1 MYYVK
6 SGIQKYTKGAHSGL
20 SESINI

>member
-6 SGIQKYTKGAHSGL
+6 SGIQKYTKGANSGL